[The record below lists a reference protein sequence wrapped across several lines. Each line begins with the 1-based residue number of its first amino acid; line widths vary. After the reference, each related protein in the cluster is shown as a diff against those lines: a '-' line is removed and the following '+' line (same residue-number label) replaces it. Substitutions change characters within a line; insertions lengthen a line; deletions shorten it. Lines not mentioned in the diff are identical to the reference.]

1 MIFLERSTG
10 GIIAEKRSYGIMI
23 VLKGSMIFLK
33 RSTGGIIA
41 EKRSYG
47 IMIVLK
53 VSMIF
58 LERSASRINVS
69 TRSMTVYDI
78 SEKIHW
84 RYNHPEKD
92 HGVVYPLRKSV

>member
-10 GIIAEKRSYGIMI
+10 GII
-23 VLKGSMIFLK
+23 
-33 RSTGGIIA
+33 T

-58 LERSASRINVS
+58 LERSTGRINVS
-69 TRSMTVYDI
+69 TPGMMRYDL
-78 SEKIHW
+78 SERIH
-84 RYNHPEKD
+84 RRDNRPEKD
-92 HGVVYPLRKSV
+92 HGVIYPLRKSV

>member
-47 IMIVLK
+47 IMIFSK
-53 VSMIF
+53 
-58 LERSASRINVS
+58 RSTGEINVS
-69 TRSMTVYDI
+69 SPRMMGYDLFK
-78 SEKIHW
+78 KIH
-84 RYNHPEKD
+84 
-92 HGVVYPLRKSV
+92 